1 MLSNL
6 LFSCSDKL
14 ELNEISLVIG
24 IAIDKNYNNNNIIV
38 TLELANPNLGSQ
50 QDSKADASNQSLLEE
65 SEGKNFAD
73 ALQNFTKTNS
83 QVIDFSHIQVIIM
96 SKAICIDGVS
106 EIIDYV
112 ARDRQFRNLNWLFM
126 AEDTA
131 KNVLKEKFSS
141 DDITSLG
148 LAKMMEKLRS
158 NGSIVPIDINRF
170 IIGLESQSKTSLLP
184 IIEIETKAN
193 VPKGK
198 IKVGK
203 TAVFKNNH
211 LTGIFSEEE
220 SKLLV
225 WFYRRIKGNLIVSP
239 ISPASNGIYITL
251 KVYKEDTKITANFKN
266 EEVEFD
272 IKCVATAEIKELH
285 NLKLNPLLIKR
296 LETNTE
302 QVLNLQLVELINK
315 CQTNFNSDVLG
326 FAEIIYNNT
335 PEKWIAMKEHWY
347 DIFPNIKYKVSFD
360 VDIKNAG
367 MIKNSPDEVNEGG
380 K

>member
-1 MLSNL
+1 
-6 LFSCSDKL
+6 
-14 ELNEISLVIG
+14 
-24 IAIDKNYNNNNIIV
+24 
-38 TLELANPNLGSQ
+38 
-50 QDSKADASNQSLLEE
+50 
-65 SEGKNFAD
+65 
-73 ALQNFTKTNS
+73 
-83 QVIDFSHIQVIIM
+83 M